1 MKNNLPD
8 ITSGQNA
15 LSQLPL
21 RWVGM
26 EAIAIPLKIPVSDQ
40 EITSVNAKA
49 DVFVSLDIPQAK
61 GIHMSRLYLKLKES
75 LTKSPLNANAISE
88 LLNTLITSQQGLSE
102 SAKIKLSFDLTIRKN
117 ALLSNEF
124 GYQSYPI
131 SVEST
136 LIQGKMITELSLTI
150 PYSSTC
156 PCSSAL
162 SRQALSEKLD
172 NHFSDDNID
181 KNELLKWITSEKNT
195 TATPH
200 SQRSYAYLK
209 LTLSNEE
216 LPNLRDLIFEFET
229 VIGTPVQTA
238 VKREDEQAFAKL
250 NANNL
255 MFCEDAGR
263 RLKSSIENNSN
274 IQSYWFKVE
283 HQESLHA
290 HNAVVIDH
298 NEQPYE

>member
-1 MKNNLPD
+1 MNNNLPD

-15 LSQLPL
+15 LTALPL

-26 EAIAIPLKIPVSDQ
+26 EEIAIPLTIAVSNQ
-40 EITSVNAKA
+40 QIISLSAKA

-61 GIHMSRLYLKLKES
+61 GIHMSRLYLMLKNT
-75 LTKSPLNANAISE
+75 LTAHPLNGKVLSE
-88 LLNTLITSQQGLSE
+88 LLNTLIISQQGLSE
-102 SAKIKLSFDLTIRKN
+102 SAKIKLSFELTIRKN

-124 GYQSYPI
+124 GYQSYPMSI
-131 SVEST
+131 ERSFIRGE
-136 LIQGKMITELSLTI
+136 MITELSLTI

-162 SRQALSEKLD
+162 SRQALSNKLEQS
-172 NHFSDDNID
+172 FSGDNID
-181 KNELLKWITSEKNT
+181 KNELLHWIRTEQNT
-195 TATPH
+195 AATPH
-200 SQRSYAYLK
+200 SQRSYAYIKLK
-209 LTLSNEE
+209 IKNEE
-216 LPNLRDLIFEFET
+216 IPNLADLIFEFEK

-255 MFCEDAGR
+255 MFCEDAAR
-263 RLKSSIENNSN
+263 RLKQSLESNSN
-274 IQSYWFKVE
+274 ISGYWFKVE